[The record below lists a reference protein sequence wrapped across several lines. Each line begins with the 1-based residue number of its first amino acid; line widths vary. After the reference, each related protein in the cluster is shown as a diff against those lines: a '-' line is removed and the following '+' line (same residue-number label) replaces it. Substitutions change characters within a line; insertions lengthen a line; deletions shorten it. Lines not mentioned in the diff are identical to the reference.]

1 MQSRVV
7 RKAIVNKLGCEESQG
22 RKHIKYRFVVK
33 GKCVAT
39 THLPRQKEI
48 GPGLLG
54 DIARELYIASSQLQD
69 IVDCVHEREGYIEML
84 KKSPLL
90 IEQAPDNVKEFLLTL

>member
-22 RKHIKYRFVVK
+22 RKHIKYR
-33 GKCVAT
+33 
-39 THLPRQKEI
+39 
-48 GPGLLG
+48 
-54 DIARELYIASSQLQD
+54 
-69 IVDCVHEREGYIEML
+69 EML

-90 IEQAPDNVKEFLLTL
+90 IERAPDNVKEFLLTL